1 MAKAHIRAAF
11 IAEANGKRHIITSSK
26 RLIKMRIIA
35 DILNNEF
42 APKGYEITREEDPSG
57 EDPNIQFDNS
67 RMINVL
73 QITPTTLKK
82 TIIDMAYSLIRN
94 GTVKIH
100 M

>member
-1 MAKAHIRAAF
+1 MRL
-11 IAEANGKRHIITSSK
+11 IAE
-26 RLIKMRIIA
+26 
-35 DILNNEF
+35 ILNSEF
-42 APKGYEITREEDPSG
+42 APKGYEITREEEPNG

-73 QITPTTLKK
+73 QITPTALKK
-82 TIIDMAYSLIRN
+82 TIIDMAYSLVKN